1 MNIVTLTIGLAVVLT
16 IGSLIMAYKLR
27 KINAAREQQ
36 SKSPA

>member
-1 MNIVTLTIGLAVVLT
+1 MNIVTLTMGLAVVLT

-27 KINAAREQQ
+27 KINNAREQH